1 MTMEL
6 FTACRISSCK
16 IPKLE
21 SEAIVRR
28 RTNNAMVKLKGKA
41 KVQWNLI
48 RHTKGPW
55 KCVGLYKM
63 SEYSCFILVNKNT
76 LQPSLFVGCQK
87 MIEKKYAQSKH

>member
-1 MTMEL
+1 MTVEL

-28 RTNNAMVKLKGKA
+28 RTNNAMVKLKGNA

-48 RHTKGPW
+48 RHAYPT
-55 KCVGLYKM
+55 
-63 SEYSCFILVNKNT
+63 SC
-76 LQPSLFVGCQK
+76 
-87 MIEKKYAQSKH
+87 EKLHSHQYRQGVTVISKKIVKDYYIKTAISVSRF